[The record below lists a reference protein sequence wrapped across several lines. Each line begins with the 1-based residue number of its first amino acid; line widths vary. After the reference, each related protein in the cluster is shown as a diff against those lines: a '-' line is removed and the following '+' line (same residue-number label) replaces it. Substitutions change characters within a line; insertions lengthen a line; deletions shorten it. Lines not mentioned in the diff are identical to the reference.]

1 MKIAL
6 LLKRPEPSVMVLQ
19 SVAYSI
25 IPVLPALIVIG
36 ICLAVASVIL
46 IVSLMVKG
54 LFEFMNE
61 NKSK

>member
-25 IPVLPALIVIG
+25 ILVLPALIVIG